1 MPHLGY
7 RVYILLDCDC
17 SRIKIKIKTGDDRL
31 FSYEMAESSRRK
43 TVVSVCFILAKT
55 KEISP

>member
-1 MPHLGY
+1 MPHLGC

-17 SRIKIKIKTGDDRL
+17 RRIEIKIKTGDDRL
-31 FSYEMAESSRRK
+31 FSYEMAEYSRQK
-43 TVVSVCFILAKT
+43 TVVSVYFILAKT